1 MATWNLDPD
10 HTSATFE
17 VRHMMVTWV
26 AGRFDKVSGT
36 LRFAPDDVGASSVA
50 VEIDAASI
58 STGIDR
64 RDADL
69 RSDNYLDVARYPKIT
84 FRSTGVQRAG
94 LDHCQVQGDLSVH
107 GVTRPV
113 LLDVRY
119 CGPAY
124 FQDDDRRYTTY
135 GFRATTQINRED
147 FGIRTN
153 LGIEDGGF
161 MVGKHLFLTL
171 NAEADLLGE

>member
-1 MATWNLDPD
+1 MKKWNLDPD
-10 HTSATFE
+10 HTAASFE

-26 AGRFDKVSGT
+26 AGRFDKASGT
-36 LRFAPDDVGASSVA
+36 LWFDPDDIGASSVE
-50 VEIDAASI
+50 VEIDASSI

-64 RDADL
+64 RDEDL
-69 RSDNYLDVARYPKIT
+69 RSERYLDVERYPKIT
-84 FRSTGVQRAG
+84 FHSTGVECAG
-94 LDHCQVQGDLSVH
+94 LDHCQVHGDLTIH

-119 CGPAY
+119 AGPSY

-147 FGIRTN
+147 FGMQTN
-153 LGIEDGGF
+153 LEIENGGF
-161 MVGKHLFLTL
+161 MVGKHLLLTI
-171 NAEADLLGE
+171 NSEADLIGD

>member
-1 MATWNLDPD
+1 MAKWRLDPD

-36 LRFAPDDVGASSVA
+36 LQFDPNDVGASSVE
-50 VEIDAASI
+50 VEIDASSI
-58 STGIDR
+58 STGIER
-64 RDADL
+64 RDVDL

-84 FRSTGVQRAG
+84 FRSTGVECAG
-94 LDHCQVQGDLSVH
+94 FDHCQVRGDLSVH

-113 LLDVRY
+113 LLDVRF
-119 CGPAY
+119 CGPSH

-135 GFRATTQINRED
+135 GFRATTQLNREE
-147 FGIRTN
+147 FGILTN
-153 LGIEDGGF
+153 MEIESGGF

-171 NAEADLLGE
+171 NTEADLLDG